1 MGARLLVKLFG
12 AYCFFLVMFLVL
24 DWVAESF
31 FEFDSCRCF
40 LIVTIYIYIYIEREF
55 GFDSCIIS
63 T

>member
-24 DWVAESF
+24 DWVAGSF

-40 LIVTIYIYIYIEREF
+40 LIVIIYIYLYRERVWF
-55 GFDSCIIS
+55 
-63 T
+63 